1 MKAIFW
7 GTRGSLPT
15 PLSAKGV
22 REKIVAALVKA
33 AGRRLDTPGQA
44 AAFCDA
50 ELSFAESGTFGGNS
64 ACVQIDTGEPEYLLC
79 DLGSGAREFA
89 VGAVA
94 RHGPGAPQ
102 TYHVLVSHVHWDHI
116 MGFPFFV
123 PAFIPGNRIRI
134 YSCHAKLEEAL
145 RGQSSA
151 PCFPVEFDALAAKI
165 EFVALEPGRPY
176 PIGGATVTGKA
187 QYHGGD
193 SYGYRIEKDG
203 KIIVY
208 TTDSEHKMEDVAAV
222 EDFVAFLRGADLVIF
237 DAMYSLADAMSL
249 KEDWGHSSNV
259 VGVELCQMAEARHL
273 CLFHHEP
280 IFDDA
285 RIAQILEET
294 IRFEEITRAGQRL
307 RISSAY
313 DGLVIEV

>member
-15 PLSAKGV
+15 PLSAKAV
-22 REKIVAALVKA
+22 REKIVAALVRG
-33 AGRRLDTPGQA
+33 AGRGLDTPQKA
-44 AAFCDA
+44 AAFCEQ
-50 ELSFAESGTFGGNS
+50 ELSFAESATYGGNS
-64 ACVQIDTGEPEYLLC
+64 ACVQIETGEPDYLLC

-89 VGAVA
+89 VSAMA
-94 RHGPGAPQ
+94 RHGPGSPQ

-123 PAFIPGNRIRI
+123 PAFVPGNRIRL
-134 YSCHAKLEEAL
+134 YSCHPKLEQAL
-145 RGQSSA
+145 RGQNAA
-151 PCFPVEFDALAAKI
+151 PCFPVEFEALAAKI
-165 EFVALEPGRPY
+165 EFIALEPGRPY
-176 PIGGATVTGKA
+176 PIAGATVTGKA
-187 QYHGGD
+187 QRHGGE
-193 SYGYRIEKDG
+193 SYGYRVERNG
-203 KIIVY
+203 KSIVY
-208 TTDSEHKMEDVAAV
+208 TTDSEHKMEDVRAV
-222 EDFVAFLRGADLVIF
+222 EQFVAFLRGADLVIF

-259 VGVELCQMAEARHL
+259 IGVELCQMAEAKRL

-280 IFDDA
+280 VFDDA
-285 RIAQILEET
+285 RIQRVFEET
-294 IRFEEITRAGQRL
+294 LRLEEITRAGPRL